1 MYIILF
7 LNSIGISKYEKNNG
21 FITLKYPS
29 YMFIPAI
36 SCALQNSF
44 FFYNYILYKYEHYNL
59 LEIISVFPDQSVEYL
74 HVDISNVDDKAIKLS
89 DDSDRLL
96 VETGDVVFA
105 TVPDQYIQSLAS
117 FCDQAGVVFI
127 HCSGATPISVMNHA
141 QSGVF
146 YPLQTFSQ
154 VGDVNW
160 SDVPVFWE
168 NAQLLALFDSLF
180 LALGVKKSQELS
192 SIDREY
198 LHLAA
203 VFANNYTVAM
213 AGIAH
218 DLLQSRNMKSEWIQ
232 PILEKTANNLG
243 LPDPWNALTGPAKR
257 NDQSSIDRHLK
268 LLENQPELRAIYE
281 KMGW

>member
-1 MYIILF
+1 MTHRILIWGYGR
-7 LNSIGISKYEKNNG
+7 LGRALLKG
-21 FITLKYPS
+21 FVDFRAATGKWPLGAERCVVVGRAKE
-29 YMFIPAI
+29 
-36 SCALQNSF
+36 C
-44 FFYNYILYKYEHYNL
+44 
-59 LEIISVFPDQSVEYL
+59 ISVFPDQSVEYL
-74 HVDISNVDDKAIKLS
+74 HVDISNVDDEAIKLS
-89 DDSDRLL
+89 NDSDRLL

-117 FCDQAGVVFI
+117 FCDQAGVVFM

-218 DLLQSRNMKSEWIQ
+218 DLLQSRNMKCEWIQ

-281 KMGW
+281 KMGWYIQSNHSN